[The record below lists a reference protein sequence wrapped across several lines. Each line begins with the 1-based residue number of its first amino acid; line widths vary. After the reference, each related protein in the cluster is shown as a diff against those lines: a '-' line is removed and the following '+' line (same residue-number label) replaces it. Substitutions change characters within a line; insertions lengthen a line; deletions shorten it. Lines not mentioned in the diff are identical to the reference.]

1 MKTPFVPKPKL
12 APPSQPIITGPDI
25 TPQAAWRL
33 VGGFALL
40 ALLLP
45 LGNLGSTT
53 RALLA
58 TWAREGSEQTFVGHE
73 GWLFPQSELHA
84 LSGPSPL
91 VARHGA
97 EKRRGLERDAVESV
111 KDQISR
117 IAAHVKA
124 AGATLVLVPV
134 PMKASLYPEFI
145 TGAPSVNTRRSAV
158 TYEDGEGVWGE
169 APVMHPDEDLL
180 YAALRDMGVD
190 VIDIRTALLE
200 LKDQYGVTYRK
211 QLRAKVPDAFRKDV
225 YLRQDRHWTFEAMQ
239 QISKALALKLREK
252 YPKLVGKSPLEMV
265 RPRAVTGYSEGDLVQ
280 GLIVAPGQ
288 VFFEEEQTVVG
299 LDDLPPGEKSPL
311 LLVGDSF
318 AQIYDAPQ
326 LGFAADGGALKASTA
341 QQLSLFLGSPLAFV
355 PANGV
360 DEAEAQLEASAEE
373 KQLVIWVISVAELL

>member
-1 MKTPFVPKPKL
+1 MKTPSVPRPKL
-12 APPSQPIITGPDI
+12 APPSTPIVTGPDI

-45 LGNLGSTT
+45 LGNLGSAT
-53 RALLA
+53 RAMLA
-58 TWAREGSEQTFVGHE
+58 TWAREGTEQTFVGHE

-91 VARHGA
+91 LATHGA
-97 EKRRGLERDAVESV
+97 ESI

-117 IAAHVKA
+117 VAAQVKA

-134 PMKASLYPEFI
+134 PMKATIYPEYI

-180 YAALRDMGVD
+180 YAALRDVGVD

-211 QLRAKVPDAFRKDV
+211 QLRAKVPDAFQKDV

-252 YPKLVGKSPLEMV
+252 YPKLVGKAPLEMV

-280 GLIVAPGQ
+280 GLKVAAGQ

-299 LDDLPPGEKSPL
+299 LDDLPLGGKSPL

-318 AQIYDAPQ
+318 AQIYDAPK
-326 LGFAADGGALKASTA
+326 LGFAADGAALKAGMA
-341 QQLSLFLGSPLAFV
+341 QQLSLFLGAPLAFT
-355 PANGV
+355 PAEGV
-360 DEAEAQLEASAEE
+360 GEATEQIAAQLEG
-373 KQLVIWVISVAELL
+373 KKLVLWVISTAELL